1 MGRGLKSCATS
12 EVDTTTGV
20 FRIVRR
26 RDPNSGYMWRRHC
39 RERGER
45 GKEGG
50 REGEREREGER
61 GRETE
66 RGRKQNNEHVIYRT
80 ENVTVCREICTI
92 KTTNST
98 RNRSR
103 PIKPS

>member
-1 MGRGLKSCATS
+1 MGTCGGGT
-12 EVDTTTGV
+12 VG
-20 FRIVRR
+20 
-26 RDPNSGYMWRRHC
+26 
-39 RERGER
+39 RERER
-45 GKEGG
+45 E
-50 REGEREREGER
+50 RERERQRDREREREGER

-80 ENVTVCREICTI
+80 ENVTVCREMCTI
-92 KTTNST
+92 KTTNTT